1 MNANELLT
9 EQHREIE
16 RLYTEFET
24 VTGERKKELCKQL
37 LRDLTVHAEIEE
49 ELYYPELEK
58 AGHKELADE
67 YRAEHAAMKTNIAK
81 LSIMKMDDERL
92 MPTMKAMMEEV
103 MHHAKEEE
111 EEAMPKMEEAV
122 SEGALTELGPKLEA
136 RAKELKEST
145 AKRLWAAI
153 T

>member
-1 MNANELLT
+1 MNANEILT
-9 EQHREIE
+9 QQHRDVE

-24 VTGERKKELCKQL
+24 ASGNEKKELCRQI

-49 ELYYPELEK
+49 EFYYPELEK

-67 YRAEHAAMKTNIAK
+67 YRAEHTAMKTQIAK
-81 LSIMKMDDERL
+81 LSTMKMEDDALE
-92 MPTMKAMMEEV
+92 PTMKAMMESV
-103 MHHAKEEE
+103 LHHAKEEE
-111 EEAMPKMEEAV
+111 EGAMPKMEEAV
-122 SEGALTELGPKLEA
+122 SEGTLTELGPKLEA
-136 RAKELKEST
+136 RTRELREST